1 MKVIRNCAY
10 CQRPMLPGTATA
22 PTRDHMIPLSRGGLN
37 VRANIVMA
45 CFKCN
50 SVKGNMLPDEWAAFN
65 AENPN
70 WWAIPGGEAKAKRKA
85 RALRVYSTAT
95 DDDTNASM
103 RAALEKAFDRALIQ
117 AS

>member
-85 RALRVYSTAT
+85 RASTHWC
-95 DDDTNASM
+95 
-103 RAALEKAFDRALIQ
+103 RRRWVPALEKAFDRALIQ